1 MEQYISVKSI
11 LRNLSPHI
19 GSEYEKL
26 GMYVNNAV
34 PIDRVWLV

>member
-26 GMYVNNAV
+26 GMHVDNTV
-34 PIDRVWLV
+34 PVGRVWLV